1 MSKPSV
7 YLAGP
12 ITGQTFAG
20 ATDWRDYVRVQL
32 PAEIDVRNPMR
43 CKVARLKQ
51 AKSIGDPLTR
61 AMGITT
67 RDRCDVMQASM
78 VLVNVLGASKASIGT
93 VMEIAWAD
101 LLRIPVVLVMEPE
114 GNPHEHAMLTSCVG
128 WRVESLDEA
137 VRILKAVLIL
147 EVDDGGSG
155 IQGA

>member
-20 ATDWRDYVRVQL
+20 ATDWRDYVREQL
-32 PAEIDVRNPMR
+32 PVEIDVRSPMR
-43 CKVARLKQ
+43 CKVARLKK
-51 AKSIGDPLTR
+51 ATSIHDHYDDDPLTR
-61 AMGITT
+61 VMGITT
-67 RDRCDVMQASM
+67 RDRCDVMRANM

-101 LLRIPVVLVMEPE
+101 LLRTPVVLAIEAE
-114 GNPHEHAMLTSCVG
+114 GNPHEHGMLTSCVG

-137 VRILKAVLIL
+137 VRIVKAVLVL
-147 EVDDGGSG
+147 RDDS
-155 IQGA
+155 A